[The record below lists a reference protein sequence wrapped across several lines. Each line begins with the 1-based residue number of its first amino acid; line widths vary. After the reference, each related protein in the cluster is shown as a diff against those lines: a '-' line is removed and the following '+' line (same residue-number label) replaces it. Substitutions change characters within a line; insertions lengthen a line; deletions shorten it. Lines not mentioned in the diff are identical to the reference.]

1 MSLHIDPLFSYASD
15 IMSMV
20 LGVIHGKFKNIL
32 APFLHTL
39 GIADLLNVEAILA
52 VISCI
57 SHSFQEIHKCL
68 EIPILTD

>member
-1 MSLHIDPLFSYASD
+1 MSLHIDLLFSSVSD

-20 LGVIHGKFKNIL
+20 LRVTHGKFKNIL
-32 APFLHTL
+32 SPFLYTL
-39 GIADLLNVEAILA
+39 GIADLLNVEATLA
-52 VISCI
+52 AIPCI